1 MDSLGRLAAEL
12 PAPERTLRRAAA
24 EGLIHGERTS
34 PRRFKITLR
43 EEIYLRGHW
52 PLLRMLRTTLR
63 TEPNVRLAVL
73 FGSAA
78 AGGDREDSDLDVLV
92 ILGDASIGRLA
103 DLAGRLSHRLGRD
116 VQLVR
121 LDDARQSPVLMADIL
136 EQGRVLIDRDGRW
149 PALYAVATRWRRRAR
164 REERA
169 LPEAMDEAGWDR
181 IGEAAL

>member
-12 PAPERTLRRAAA
+12 PVPERTLRRAAA

-43 EEIYLRGHW
+43 EEIYLRDHW
-52 PLLRMLRTTLR
+52 PLLRMLRTALR

-73 FGSAA
+73 FGSVAT
-78 AGGDREDSDLDVLV
+78 GGDLEDSDIDVLV

-103 DLAGRLSHRLGRD
+103 DLSGRLSDRLGRD

-121 LDDARQSPVLMADIL
+121 LDDAERSPVLMGDIL
-136 EQGRVLIDRDGRW
+136 EQGRVLVDRDGRW
-149 PALYAVATRWRRRAR
+149 PALRAAATRWRRRAR
-164 REERA
+164 REERTS
-169 LPEAMDEAGWDR
+169 PEAMDQPRLDR
-181 IGEAAL
+181 IDEAAL